1 MVTIPIDAGP
11 DDIAKAIAR
20 RFDNLN
26 LQLVWYDHVY
36 VSRDHDSFYYRF
48 ADTKRKYELYVA
60 LIYKRQ
66 LLRVYYE
73 LRKEGKTIRRS
84 DISYKPKK

>member
-1 MVTIPIDAGP
+1 MSVNTSP
-11 DDIAKAIAR
+11 DDIAKAIAYQ
-20 RFDNLN
+20 FSNLN

-48 ADTKRKYELYVA
+48 VDAKRKYELYVA
-60 LIYKRQ
+60 LVYKGQ

-73 LRKEGKTIRRS
+73 LKKEGRTVRRA
-84 DISYKPKK
+84 DNTYNRD